1 MRVLDSIKG
10 LLFDLDGVLYVGNQ
24 VIEGAPE
31 TIQTIKRKGIKCRFV
46 TNTTTKS
53 KEDIHTALI
62 QMGFNI
68 EKHEIINPPYA
79 AVYYLRQLGS
89 PSCFLLLAEEVIGEF
104 SEFRQTEENPDVIIL
119 GDIGDSW
126 NYNILNKVDQCQL
139 LFPSG
144 DN

>member
-1 MRVLDSIKG
+1 MRALDSIKG

-31 TIQTIKRKGIKCRFV
+31 TIQTIKLKGIKCRFV

-53 KEDIHTALI
+53 KENIQTTLI

-79 AVYYLRQLGS
+79 VVYYLRQLDS
-89 PSCFLLLAEEVIGEF
+89 PSCFLVLENFRNLDKQKRILMLLYLE
-104 SEFRQTEENPDVIIL
+104 T
-119 GDIGDSW
+119 
-126 NYNILNKVDQCQL
+126 
-139 LFPSG
+139 
-144 DN
+144 